1 MKLRHTPGPWEARS
15 YMGNWAAIHSENGVF
30 KNIALVPSGKA
41 DSHLIAAA
49 PELLEA
55 VDRLLTWNHGG
66 QRAEDVAFAR
76 AAFAKATGAMGE
88 SR

>member
-1 MKLRHTPGPWEARS
+1 MKQKHTPGPWEAKA
-15 YMGNWAAIHSENGVF
+15 YVGNWAVIHRKDCAI
-30 KNIALVPSGKA
+30 KNIALLPYGEA
-41 DSHLIAAA
+41 NAHLIAAA

-76 AAFAKATGAMGE
+76 AAFAKATGVQEE